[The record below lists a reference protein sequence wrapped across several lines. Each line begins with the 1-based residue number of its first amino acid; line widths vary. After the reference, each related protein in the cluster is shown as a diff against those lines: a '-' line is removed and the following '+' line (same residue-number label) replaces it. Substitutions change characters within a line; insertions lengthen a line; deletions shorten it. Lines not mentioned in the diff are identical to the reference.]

1 MGAQLRI
8 YRQKIKSAQTTKKI
22 TRAMELISASRIQ
35 KAQARMAA
43 AAPYT
48 RAITRAVTAV
58 AVNSNV
64 DHPLTTDVA
73 DHRRAAVVV
82 FTSDRGLAGAF
93 SSQVLREVGEL
104 TEKLTTEGK
113 EVVYYLVGRKSV
125 SYFSFRQREWER
137 DWIGGTDRPEVET
150 AAEISE
156 AIIEHFLR
164 DYDEGGVDEIH
175 LVYNRF
181 VNLVSQVPTVLR
193 LLPLEVVE
201 ADENAPA
208 PAASDALPL
217 YEFEPDASDVLD
229 RILPVYV
236 ENRIFASMLSS
247 AAAEHAA
254 RQKAMKSATDN
265 ADKLIQNYTRLA
277 NNARQSEITQQISEI
292 VGGADALVSAK

>member
-35 KAQARMAA
+35 KAQTRMNS

-48 RAITRAVTAV
+48 RALTRAVTAV
-58 AVNSNV
+58 AVGSNV
-64 DHPLTTDVA
+64 DHPLTTQTETP
-73 DHRRAAVVV
+73 RRAAVVV

-93 SSQVLREVGEL
+93 SSQVLRETGEL
-104 TEKLTTEGK
+104 AEKLKDEGK

-125 SYFSFRQREWER
+125 SYFAFRQRKWER

-150 AAEISE
+150 AQEISA
-156 AIIEHFLR
+156 AIIEHFLKS
-164 DYDEGGVDEIH
+164 YEEGGVDEIH

-181 VNLVSQVPTVLR
+181 VNLVSQVPSVLR

-201 ADENAPA
+201 ADDDAPI
-208 PAASDALPL
+208 PTGSEILPL
-217 YEFEPDASDVLD
+217 YEFEPHGYEVLD
-229 RILPVYV
+229 KLLPVYI
-236 ENRIFASMLSS
+236 ENRIFAAMLSS

>member
-73 DHRRAAVVV
+73 EHRRAAVVV

-93 SSQVLREVGEL
+93 SSQILREMGEL

-125 SYFSFRQREWER
+125 SYFSFRQRAWER

-150 AAEISE
+150 ATDIAD
-156 AIIEHFLR
+156 ALIENFLR
-164 DYDEGGVDEIH
+164 GYDEGGVDEIH

-201 ADENAPA
+201 ADESSPA

-217 YEFEPDASDVLD
+217 YEFEPDANDVLD
-229 RILPVYV
+229 RILPVYI
-236 ENRIFASMLSS
+236 ENRVFSAMLSS

>member
-35 KAQARMAA
+35 KAQARMSS

-48 RAITRAVTAV
+48 KALTRAVTAV
-58 AVNSNV
+58 AVGSNV
-64 DHPLTTDVA
+64 DHPLTTQPAVN
-73 DHRRAAVVV
+73 RRAAVVV

-93 SSQVLREVGEL
+93 SSQILRETGEL
-104 TEKLTTEGK
+104 AEKLTSEGK

-125 SYFSFRQREWER
+125 SYFAFRQRAWER
-137 DWIGGTDRPEVET
+137 DWIGGTDRPELET
-150 AAEISE
+150 AREISD
-156 AIIEHFLR
+156 AIIEHFLKS
-164 DYDEGGVDEIH
+164 YDDGGVDEIH

-201 ADENAPA
+201 ADESEPA
-208 PAASDALPL
+208 PTGHDVLPL
-217 YEFEPDASDVLD
+217 YEFEPHGYEVLD
-229 RILPVYV
+229 RLLPVYI
-236 ENRIFASMLSS
+236 ENRVFAAMLSS

>member
-8 YRQKIKSAQTTKKI
+8 YRQKIKSAQTAKKI

-35 KAQARMAA
+35 KAQTRMNS

-48 RAITRAVTAV
+48 KALTRAVTAV
-58 AVNSNV
+58 AVGSNV
-64 DHPLTTDVA
+64 DHPLTTQTETP
-73 DHRRAAVVV
+73 RRAAVVV

-93 SSQVLREVGEL
+93 SSQVLRETGEL
-104 TEKLTTEGK
+104 AEKLKSEGK

-125 SYFSFRQREWER
+125 SYFSFRQRKWER

-150 AAEISE
+150 AQEISD
-156 AIIEHFLR
+156 AVIEHFLKS
-164 DYDEGGVDEIH
+164 YDEGGVDEIH

-181 VNLVSQVPTVLR
+181 VNLVSQVPSVLR

-201 ADENAPA
+201 AD
-208 PAASDALPL
+208 SDEPIPTGSEVLPL
-217 YEFEPDASDVLD
+217 YEFEPHGFEVLD
-229 RILPVYV
+229 KLLPVFI
-236 ENRIFASMLSS
+236 ENRIFAAMLSS